1 MGLFDDDD
9 TPRPATSG
17 VMVGEPLTNLSIH
30 ELNEHLEHLE
40 QLKAE
45 IVRVENE
52 IETKSSANSSAE
64 SFFK

>member
-1 MGLFDDDD
+1 MGLFNDDD

-30 ELNEHLEHLE
+30 ELNERLE

-52 IETKSSANSSAE
+52 LETKSSASSSAE

>member
-17 VMVGEPLTNLSIH
+17 VVVGEPLTNLSIH
-30 ELNEHLEHLE
+30 ELNERLE

-52 IETKSSANSSAE
+52 IKTKSNANTSAE